1 MVLRSGNWCGLY
13 RRREVLGLL
22 VGACFAAGLGDRR
35 GAAED
40 DGAPARGRV
49 LPPGAPAGLLVEAEA
64 CTSASFLHVAY
75 RLCNAGS
82 RDVGLLTRIGTVA
95 LDGGIRF
102 DPSTVYVDLE
112 GTTLVLRRHAPAL
125 PGGGVAARVG
135 LTLLRAGESVHES
148 LVLPI
153 PVPVCDPARRARRIR
168 GQPGTEV
175 VARDPRR
182 VASVAL
188 VLGAAELDPLWRLVG
203 RSAEHPDVFDPGRAL
218 PRQSLLEASLP
229 LDRRVEALDY
239 ETVRIS

>member
-1 MVLRSGNWCGLY
+1 MVLQSGSWCGLY

-22 VGACFAAGLGDRR
+22 VGACLTGGIGDRR
-35 GAAED
+35 GAARD
-40 DGAPARGRV
+40 DRAPGRGGALR
-49 LPPGAPAGLLVEAEA
+49 PGVPAGLLVEAEA
-64 CTSASFLHVAY
+64 CISASFLHVAY
-75 RLCNAGS
+75 RLCNAGN

-102 DPSTVYVDLE
+102 DPSTVYVELE
-112 GTTLVLRRHAPAL
+112 GPTLVLRRHAPA
-125 PGGGVAARVG
+125 PGGGVAAQVG

-168 GQPGTEV
+168 GRPGTEV

-182 VASVAL
+182 VASIAL
-188 VLGAAELDPLWRLVG
+188 VLGAAELDPLWRLVP

-229 LDRRVEALDY
+229 LDRCVEALDY